1 MREILTKGQFSILG
15 IFLSTSLFLGATV
28 YGVPHLSYQ
37 DSWLS
42 MIIAYLIGFIPLFIY
57 YQILNYNPK
66 LNIIELLNNKFK
78 YLGKIISII
87 ITIFMIFHASLMLWN
102 TANFINSQYLY
113 QTPLIIISILF
124 LIAIIY
130 IVETGITG
138 IGRTGTII
146 LIISVSLSIITTIL
160 LTPQVELSKL
170 KPTLENGFMN
180 IFKASGLSFVYNVLP
195 IFALLIIPKDNITNN
210 KKMVKNFL
218 IGYSLAFL
226 FMFIV
231 IFYLITVLGIEL
243 TNLYQYPEYHIL
255 RLVNI
260 SNFFQRMESIISL
273 LWILNSI
280 MGITVCLYFIK
291 KSTLQNFK
299 IKKYNTLIT
308 IIISIIILIISKYI
322 FSNNTMAEIFFT
334 TKYPIMLII
343 MFLIL
348 PLILLISLKLSKN

>member
-1 MREILTKGQFSILG
+1 MREVLTKGQFSILG

-37 DSWLS
+37 DSWIS

-57 YQILNYNPK
+57 YKILNYDPK

-78 YLGKIISII
+78 LIGKIISII
-87 ITIFMIFHASLMLWN
+87 ITIFIIFHASLMLWN

-113 QTPLIIISILF
+113 QTPLIVISILF

-146 LIISVSLSIITTIL
+146 LIISTFLSIITTIL
-160 LTPQVELSKL
+160 LTPQVELSNL
-170 KPTLENGFMN
+170 KPVFENGFTN
-180 IFKASGLSFVYNVLP
+180 IFKAGILSAVYNILP
-195 IFALLIIPKDNITNN
+195 IFALLIIPKNNITNN

-273 LWILNSI
+273 LWIINSI
-280 MGITVCLYFIK
+280 MGITICLYFIK

-299 IKKYNTLIT
+299 IKKNNTLIT

-322 FSNNTMAEIFFT
+322 FSNNTMAENFFT
-334 TKYPIMLII
+334 TKYPIILII
-343 MFLIL
+343 MFLIF
-348 PLILLISLKLSKN
+348 PLILSIILKFSKN